1 MSEITPSPDLTTM
14 DFLPQVPKEFQRLLP
29 TNEDWQRL
37 LASALPEEDENE

>member
-1 MSEITPSPDLTTM
+1 MSEIITAKDLKYQ
-14 DFLPQVPKEFQRLLP
+14 DFLPHQKVDQGLFP